1 MLIIQLSICCGYSY
15 VTNSNLPN
23 VRWFYLYVYS
33 VLNHHFSI
41 CVLTVDTM
49 YRTSCLNIKNKM
61 YISLAG
67 WQWRHMRE
75 YIYRLIKYISI
86 YTWRVYDVPSLL
98 LIINLNNSLK
108 SILGLF
114 IVFFTSDAFWFN
126 FNNYWNS
133 NDIQEHCYK
142 HVMDKFIK
150 IKRIYTLQVGYL
162 HNKCIFN

>member
-1 MLIIQLSICCGYSY
+1 MFIVQLSIICDYSY

-49 YRTSCLNIKNKM
+49 YRTSCLNITNKM

-67 WQWRHMRE
+67 SQWRHMRE

-86 YTWRVYDVPSLL
+86 YTWRVYDEPSYLV
-98 LIINLNNSLK
+98 IQYLNNSLT

-114 IVFFTSDAFWFN
+114 IDFSP
-126 FNNYWNS
+126 
-133 NDIQEHCYK
+133 
-142 HVMDKFIK
+142 VMHICLLLITIEILKTFKNTAIT
-150 IKRIYTLQVGYL
+150 ILWINL
-162 HNKCIFN
+162 